1 MITPRKAIDAINERF
16 GRHAGFRALHAK
28 GLLFR
33 GTFTATPE
41 AARLTRAGHMQG
53 DPVEATVRLSNGS
66 GDPEDPD
73 YAPDVRGLATKFY
86 LPDGSRT
93 DILGQ
98 TAPSFPTKSVDSF
111 IELTR
116 INPTT
121 VGALWRMPYFLARH
135 PRALPGLP
143 ANLSALRPP
152 QSYAL
157 CRYYAIHAYRWLD
170 ADGGERWVRYRW
182 EPAER
187 GKPLSAGDAKKRGR
201 DYLQED
207 IRERVAREPV
217 RFTLVLQIAGEG
229 DDPHDPTSNW
239 PDERERVE
247 AGTLELTGPDEE
259 REQGDDVL
267 VFDPTRV
274 VDGIELSD
282 DPILTY
288 RPAAY
293 SESIERRSGVAPPP
307 EADARR
313 R

>member
-1 MITPRKAIDAINERF
+1 MITPRQAIDAINERF
-16 GRHAGFRALHAK
+16 GRHAGYRALHAK
-28 GLLFR
+28 GLLLR
-33 GTFTATPE
+33 ATFTATPE
-41 AARLTRAGHMQG
+41 AARLTRAAHMQG

-98 TAPSFPTKSVDSF
+98 TAPSFPTTSLDSF

-121 VGALWRMPYFLARH
+121 VGAVWRLPYFLVRH
-135 PRALPGLP
+135 PRAIPGLP
-143 ANLSALRPP
+143 GNLSALRPP
-152 QSYAL
+152 ESFAT
-157 CRYYAIHAYRWLD
+157 CRYYAIHAYKWVD
-170 ADGGERWVRYRW
+170 GDGGEHWVRYRW
-182 EPAER
+182 EPTVS
-187 GKPLSAGDAKKRGR
+187 GKALSPGDAKKRGR

-207 IRERVAREPV
+207 IRERIEGDGV
-217 RFTLVLQIAGEG
+217 RFTLVLQIAGED
-229 DDPHDPTSNW
+229 DDPHDPSTNW
-239 PDERERVE
+239 PDDREKVE
-247 AGTLELTGPDEE
+247 AGTLELTGADTE

-267 VFDPTRV
+267 VFDPSRV

-282 DPILTY
+282 DPILAA

-293 SESIERRSGVAPPP
+293 SESIERRSGVAPSK
-307 EADARR
+307 
-313 R
+313 